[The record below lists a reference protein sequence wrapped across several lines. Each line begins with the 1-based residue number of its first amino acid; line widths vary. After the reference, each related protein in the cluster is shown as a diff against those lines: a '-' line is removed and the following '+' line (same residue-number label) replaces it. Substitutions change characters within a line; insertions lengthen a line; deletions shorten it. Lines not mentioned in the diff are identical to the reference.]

1 MSERPWLIRITSPPA
16 EPDSREMLE
25 LVLAGASLDVPL
37 VVVFAGDGR
46 RHLDEAAFAA
56 WRQLVDFGLA
66 KVVAEGEAG
75 PAGLPERVEVMTR
88 GQLEALE
95 LEAAGAMAL

>member
-1 MSERPWLIRITSPPA
+1 MSNGPWLIRITSAPA
-16 EPDSREMLE
+16 EPDSRELLE
-25 LVLAGASLDVPL
+25 LVLAGASLDVPI

-66 KVVAEGEAG
+66 RIVAEDGADSG
-75 PAGLPERVEVMTR
+75 GLPEGVEVMAR
-88 GQLEALE
+88 GQLEILE
-95 LEAAGAMAL
+95 LEAAGVMAL